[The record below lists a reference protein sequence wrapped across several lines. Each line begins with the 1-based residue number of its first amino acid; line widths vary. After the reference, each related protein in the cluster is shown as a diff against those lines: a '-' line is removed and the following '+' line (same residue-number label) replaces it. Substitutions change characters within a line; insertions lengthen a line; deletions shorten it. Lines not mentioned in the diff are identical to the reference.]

1 MKIRCRCQ
9 KLVLPCILIMR
20 SDMKKPQQMSFSHN
34 KINTKVTENINA
46 NDDLSVFPFRYLHNC
61 KKKLQLHRECMNN
74 LFVKSQ

>member
-1 MKIRCRCQ
+1 MSEARFAVHFNYAKRH
-9 KLVLPCILIMR
+9 
-20 SDMKKPQQMSFSHN
+20 KKPQQMSFSHN